1 MQWQVQ
7 QDAKQRTCTERPT
20 QTKKGKRYV
29 AQGQA
34 QRGQNTS
41 TTVRKSNKAGHEVA
55 GYEVAEEHRKTPR
68 DATPEKMSQHCKE
81 QSSRG
86 RSTGPDTKH
95 EV

>member
-55 GYEVAEEHRKTPR
+55 EEHSKTPR

-86 RSTGPDTKH
+86 RSIGPDTKH